1 MATLTVDNT
10 NVGPDGE
17 GDVDAST
24 NFEDWLKSKGA
35 QQTLIT
41 KLIQNKITI
50 DILREI
56 DVEEING
63 MASDLQLS
71 TLEKVTFRN
80 IIKNLPHQTLHAV
93 VDPEERKAIL
103 NMQKKLKL
111 IEISMTNIND
121 TKKKIENEV
130 AKCTKSISTSYDML
144 VDQLTK
150 QKEALSIQLKKI
162 ADQKLNE
169 LQKRYELMKNNSL
182 TTTTH
187 INYCRSAINKKIDLM
202 AIDQR
207 KEHILKR
214 GKTVQDFEIT
224 DQNNALITDCNI
236 DFVAD
241 TDKVITTIKQFGH
254 FKSIPV

>member
-1 MATLTVDNT
+1 
-10 NVGPDGE
+10 
-17 GDVDAST
+17 
-24 NFEDWLKSKGA
+24 
-35 QQTLIT
+35 
-41 KLIQNKITI
+41 
-50 DILREI
+50 
-56 DVEEING
+56 
-63 MASDLQLS
+63 
-71 TLEKVTFRN
+71 
-80 IIKNLPHQTLHAV
+80 
-93 VDPEERKAIL
+93 
-103 NMQKKLKL
+103 
-111 IEISMTNIND
+111 MTNIND

-169 LQKRYELMKNNSL
+169 LQKRHELMKKNSL
-182 TTTTH
+182 ATTTH

-224 DQNNALITDCNI
+224 DQNNALITNCNI
-236 DFVAD
+236 NFFAD
-241 TDKVITTIKQFGH
+241 TDKVTTAIKQFGH
-254 FKSIPV
+254 FKSIPVPILISLQSKCGVLNIKWKLENNDMDSKENEINKIKVEWTEIGNNDDEKLDDLKLDWNNKIFNVNNIHNDNNEVNIKLNKKIAILVR